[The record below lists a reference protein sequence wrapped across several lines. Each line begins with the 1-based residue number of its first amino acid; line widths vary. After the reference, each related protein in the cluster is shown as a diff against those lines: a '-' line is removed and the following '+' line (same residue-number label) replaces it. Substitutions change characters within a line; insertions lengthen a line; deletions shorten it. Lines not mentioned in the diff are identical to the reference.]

1 MDKKIMDMQE
11 VYSKLSTLAQIDP
24 LALARICGQM
34 EQAKRDEETI
44 IRLQQRVSELEQK
57 AG

>member
-11 VYSKLSTLAQIDP
+11 VYSKLSALAQIDP
-24 LALARICGQM
+24 LALAQICGQM